1 MSDQI
6 TTAFT
11 KQFGRTVNLKLQ
23 QDGSKV
29 RRCVTEEPM
38 NGEEAFFEQVG
49 STSANEVTTR
59 HGDSP
64 LNVTPHDRRRVTLR
78 FFDWGDLIDKFDK
91 VRMLIDMESPY
102 VQNAAKALGRCLDDV
117 ILGGGV
123 AGESPIGT
131 YGDGSTGA
139 ILGTAYTGKAGAT
152 STAFDTTNQVVAMN
166 FGGTNVG
173 LTVPKLIDARRIYR
187 VAEVDLDAEQLYIA
201 VSALQEAN
209 LLNTTP
215 VTSADYAGVKA
226 LVNGNVNSF
235 LGYEFVRTQ
244 RIPKT
249 GSDWYVLSWVKSGIT
264 LGVGQDITSK
274 IAERSDKKF
283 SWYAYLAMAF
293 GGVRMEEGK
302 AVRIQCLN
310 A

>member
-1 MSDQI
+1 MSDQV
-6 TTAFT
+6 TTAFV
-11 KQFGRTVNLKLQ
+11 KQFGATVDLKLQ

-29 RRCVTEEPM
+29 RSCVTEEPM
-38 NGEEAFFEQVG
+38 HSEEQFFEQIG

-64 LNVTPHDRRRVTLR
+64 LNNTPHDRRRVTLR
-78 FFDWGDLIDKFDK
+78 SFDWGDLIDKFDK
-91 VRMLIDMESPY
+91 VKMLIDPASPY
-102 VQNAAKALGRCLDDV
+102 VQNATKALGRCLDDV

-123 AGESPIGT
+123 SGESPITT
-131 YGDGSTGA
+131 YGDGSSGA
-139 ILGTAYTGKAGAT
+139 ILGVAYTGKAGAT
-152 STAFDTTNQVVAMN
+152 QQAFDTTNQVVAMN

-187 VAEVDLDAEQLYIA
+187 VAEVDLDMEELYIA
-201 VSALQEAN
+201 VSAIQEAN
-209 LLNTTP
+209 LLNSTP

-226 LVNGNVNSF
+226 LVNGNVDSF
-235 LGYEFVRTQ
+235 LGYTFKRTQ

-249 GSDWYVLSWVKSGIT
+249 GSDWYVLSWVKSGIK
-264 LGVGQDITSK
+264 LGVGADITAQ
-274 IAERSDKKF
+274 IDRRADKRF
-283 SWYAYLAMAF
+283 SWYAYLMMMF

>member
-1 MSDQI
+1 MSDQVS
-6 TTAFT
+6 TAFV
-11 KQFGRTVNLKLQ
+11 KQFGATVELKLQ
-23 QDGSKV
+23 QNGSKV
-29 RRCVTEEPM
+29 RSCVTEEPM
-38 NGEEAFFEQVG
+38 HSEEQFFEQIG
-49 STSANEVTTR
+49 STSVNEVVNR

-64 LNVTPHDRRRVTLR
+64 LNTTPHDRRRVTLR
-78 FFDWGDLIDKFDK
+78 SFDWGDLIDKFDK
-91 VRMLIDMESPY
+91 VKMLIDPSSPY
-102 VQNAAKALGRCLDDV
+102 VQNAAKAMGRALDDV

-152 STAFDTTNQVVAMN
+152 TQAFDTTNQVVAMN

-173 LTVPKLIDARRIYR
+173 LTVPKLVDARRIFKA
-187 VAEVDLDAEQLYIA
+187 AEVDLDQEELYIA
-201 VSALQEAN
+201 VSAIQEAN
-209 LLNTTP
+209 LLNTTQ
-215 VTSADYAGVKA
+215 VTSSDYAGVKA
-226 LVNGNVNSF
+226 LVQGDVDTF
-235 LGYEFVRTQ
+235 LGFTFKRTQ

-249 GSDWYVLSWVKSGIT
+249 GSDWYVLSWVKSGIK
-264 LGVGQDITSK
+264 LGVGADIQSEIEK
-274 IAERSDKKF
+274 RGDKRF
-283 SWYAYLAMAF
+283 SWYAYLMMMF